1 MNPGKLNHRIK
12 FSRLVSTQNESLG
25 AEVSFE
31 PVVVSD
37 TDTPDT
43 TWGDLRPPRYND
55 QLALEAGASVLNG
68 DRVLKIRYRNSFQPT
83 KDMMF
88 EDVQQAQKY
97 TVHAIL
103 PYDEKKKN
111 DVFKD
116 REFIYILGKK
126 RE

>member
-12 FSRLVSTQNESLG
+12 FSRLVSTQNESMG
-25 AEVSFE
+25 AVAAFE
-31 PVVVSD
+31 AVTVSD

-55 QLALEAGASVLNG
+55 QLALEAGASVLN
-68 DRVLKIRYRNSFQPT
+68 DDKVLKIRYRTNFTPT

-88 EDVQQAQKY
+88 EDVQAGQKY
-97 TVHAIL
+97 TVHAII
-103 PYDEKKKN
+103 PYDEKTKNGVFEDKK
-111 DVFKD
+111 
-116 REFIYILGKK
+116 FIYILGKK

>member
-12 FSRLVSTQNESLG
+12 FSRIVSTQNEYLG
-25 AEVSFE
+25 ANTSFE

-43 TWGDLRPPRYND
+43 TWGDLRPIQQRD

-68 DRVLKIRYRNSFQPT
+68 DRVLKIRYRPNFTPT
-83 KDMMF
+83 KDMVF
-88 EDVQQAQKY
+88 EDVQEAQQY
-97 TVHAIL
+97 TIHAIL
-103 PYDEKKKN
+103 PYDEKSKN
-111 DVFKD
+111 DVFEDKK
-116 REFIYILGKK
+116 FIYILGKK